1 MFGKWVALGS
11 ICELGLPGD
20 EHRSF
25 LIGTHHGNFRLCSRD
40 HPTQRLDR
48 QTIGVVILRDVKCN
62 DRLESTMHER
72 RKRIGRLR
80 VAQMPH
86 FRSDPF
92 FQHARIRSR

>member
-40 HPTQRLDR
+40 HPTQRLNR

-72 RKRIGRLR
+72 RSNAPLPIRPVLSACADK
-80 VAQMPH
+80 V
-86 FRSDPF
+86 PF
-92 FQHARIRSR
+92 